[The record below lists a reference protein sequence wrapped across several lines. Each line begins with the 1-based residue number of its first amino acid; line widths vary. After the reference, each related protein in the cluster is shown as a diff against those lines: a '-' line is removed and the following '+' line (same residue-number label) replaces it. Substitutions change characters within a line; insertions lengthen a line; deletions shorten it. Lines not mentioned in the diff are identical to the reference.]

1 MSAATDAVTLPAP
14 PPTLLASAS
23 LFLDFDGTLVDLADR
38 PDTVAVDPGLTALL
52 ADLADRL
59 GGRVA
64 IVSGRS
70 IDQLDALLGPV
81 ARTLALSGSHGCEHR
96 WHGVTD
102 QPERPDSLTHVAE
115 AMHAAAA
122 SRDGVIVEEKS
133 FGVALHY
140 RLAPGFAAEALTLA
154 EQLAPRYGLA
164 IQHGKMMVEL
174 RLPGSDKGMAVA
186 RLMQR
191 PDMAGTTPIFIGD
204 DLTDEPAFV
213 AARDAGGHAILVGDA
228 RATAADYGLPD
239 PAAVR
244 AWLTKDSE

>member
-38 PDTVAVDPGLTALL
+38 PDTVEVDTGLTALL

-96 WHGVTD
+96 WHGVTE
-102 QPERPDSLTHVAE
+102 QPERPDSLTQVAE

-122 SRDGVIVEEKS
+122 SCDGVIVEEKS

-140 RLAPGFAAEALTLA
+140 RLAPGFAAEALALA
-154 EQLAPRYGLA
+154 EQLAPLYGLA

-244 AWLTKDSE
+244 AWLTEDSE

>member
-14 PPTLLASAS
+14 PPTLLESAS
-23 LFLDFDGTLVDLADR
+23 LLLDFDGTLVDLADR
-38 PDTVAVDPGLTALL
+38 PDSVAVDSDLTDLL
-52 ADLADRL
+52 ARLARRL
-59 GGRVA
+59 DGRVA

-70 IDQLDALLGPV
+70 LAQLDALLGPV
-81 ARTLALSGSHGCEHR
+81 AKTLAMSGSHGCEHR
-96 WHGVTD
+96 WHGTSI
-102 QPERPDSLTHVAE
+102 QPERPDSLTDVAA

-122 SRDGVIVEEKS
+122 TQDGVIVEEKS

-140 RLAPGFAAEALTLA
+140 RLAPGFEAEALPLA
-154 EQLAPRYGLA
+154 EQLATRHGLA

-174 RLPGSDKGMAVA
+174 RVPGSDKGVAVA

-213 AARDAGGHAILVGDA
+213 AARDAGGYAILVGDA
-228 RATAADYGLPD
+228 RESAAEYGLPD

-244 AWLTKDSE
+244 AWLKEKIA